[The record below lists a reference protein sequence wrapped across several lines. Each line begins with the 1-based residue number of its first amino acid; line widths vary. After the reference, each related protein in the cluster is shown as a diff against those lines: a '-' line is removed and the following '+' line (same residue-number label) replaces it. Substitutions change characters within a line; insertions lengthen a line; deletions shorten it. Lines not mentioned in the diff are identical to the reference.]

1 LFQNLIFAKEPII
14 LPRQFRNGETK
25 FLFSKIPTGSSWQ
38 EKTWT
43 ISGAIFVIGKE
54 RHGRGPSRYSPG
66 TGLSVL
72 HKAVIAVQI
81 LIVLM
86 RILSGITGITR
97 TEISH
102 HAGSLSRYKVMEWKI
117 LSN

>member
-1 LFQNLIFAKEPII
+1 LFQILFFAKEPII
-14 LPRQFRNGETK
+14 SFHQFRNGETK
-25 FLFSKIPTGSSWQ
+25 FLFSKIPTGSSWL

-54 RHGRGPSRYSPG
+54 RPGRDPSRYSPG
-66 TGLSVL
+66 MGLSVL

-86 RILSGITGITR
+86 QILSGSTGITL

-102 HAGSLSRYKVMEWKI
+102 HAGSLSQYKVMEWKT